1 MHAKALIMLHKTK
14 GIVLHTLPYNDTYII
29 INMYTKD
36 FGRVSYM
43 TPSVRGKRAK
53 VARALLLP
61 LSILDM
67 EVEHL
72 NNKDIQRIKEAKSDY
87 PFTQLHCHPVKNAIA
102 LFLSEI
108 LYRTIQEREFNPSL
122 FDYLCRSIKWLEIAD
137 AGIANFHLTF
147 LFQLSFYLGIRP
159 DGKSYK
165 TGCFFD
171 LLNGIFTD
179 HMPEHNHY
187 LNQEE
192 SVVFERLLRINY
204 ENMAI
209 YSFTGQER
217 TNIIRHI
224 IQYFR
229 LHLSDFPEI
238 KSFAVMQSL
247 FSD

>member
-1 MHAKALIMLHKTK
+1 
-14 GIVLHTLPYNDTYII
+14 
-29 INMYTKD
+29 MYTKD
-36 FGRVSYM
+36 FGRVSYRI
-43 TPSVRGKRAK
+43 PIAHGKRAK

-72 NNKDIQRIKEAKSDY
+72 NNKDIQRIKEATSEC
-87 PFTQLHCHPVKNAIA
+87 PFTQIHGHPVKNAIA

-108 LYRTIQEREFNPSL
+108 LYRILQEPECNPSL

-137 AGIANFHLTF
+137 AGIANFHLAF

-159 DGKSYK
+159 DGKTYK
-165 TGCFFD
+165 TGYFFD
-171 LLNGIFTD
+171 LPNGIFTD
-179 HMPEHNHY
+179 HIPDHNHY
-187 LNQEE
+187 LNKEE

-204 ENMAI
+204 ENMAV

-229 LHLSDFPEI
+229 LHLSDFSEI
-238 KSFAVMQSL
+238 KSFAVMQCL

>member
-1 MHAKALIMLHKTK
+1 
-14 GIVLHTLPYNDTYII
+14 
-29 INMYTKD
+29 MYTED
-36 FGRVSYM
+36 FGRISYM
-43 TPSVRGKRAK
+43 TPSAHGKKAK

-72 NNKDIQRIKEAKSDY
+72 NNRDIHRIKEAKSCC
-87 PFTQLHCHPVKNAIA
+87 PFMQIHCHPVKNAIA

-108 LYRTIQEREFNPSL
+108 LYRIIQERECNPSL
-122 FDYLCRSIKWLEIAD
+122 FAYLCRSIKWLEIAND
-137 AGIANFHLTF
+137 GIANFHLTF

-165 TGCFFD
+165 TGYLFD

-179 HMPEHNHY
+179 NMPGHNHY
-187 LNQEE
+187 LNKEE

-204 ENMAI
+204 ENMAV

-224 IQYFR
+224 IQYYR
-229 LHLSDFPEI
+229 LHLFDFPEI
-238 KSFAVMQSL
+238 KSIAVMQSL
-247 FSD
+247 FGD